1 VRVVKTTSA
10 PRPAAC
16 MRRRYR
22 SASRSARASTPF
34 PGTDHCT
41 SGAYHHARGYS
52 EPPMLCRGAID
63 PAFVGMIRKPSSL
76 TESGSFEGVF
86 SVNTEELQGIT
97 LFRREAT
104 YQMTFPIL
112 ANLLYNTKGLPDSQ
126 QNHHTTASGVDCDRG
141 RRAVQRSGSAA
152 GLWART
158 LGGVRVWHARAD
170 LLGVCACRVSAFVLT
185 RCRAPAAF
193 AAVDWGGVEARTP
206 ERARGVAAQERWAF
220 YPRASTSPTR
230 SARRLASE

>member
-52 EPPMLCRGAID
+52 EPAID

-112 ANLLYNTKGLPDSQ
+112 ANLLYNRPAIVSKIIILPRQVSIA
-126 QNHHTTASGVDCDRG
+126 TEGEGRCRGVGRLPVSGRG
-141 RRAVQRSGSAA
+141 RWAA
-152 GLWART
+152 
-158 LGGVRVWHARAD
+158 
-170 LLGVCACRVSAFVLT
+170 CACGMRVLT
-185 RCRAPAAF
+185 FWVYVRAEF
-193 AAVDWGGVEARTP
+193 
-206 ERARGVAAQERWAF
+206 
-220 YPRASTSPTR
+220 
-230 SARRLASE
+230 RLSC